1 MKIKFMAGE
10 MARLHGISKQ
20 TLLYYDRIG
29 LLKPREKNE
38 TTSYRYYTLEQFEEL
53 DVILCLKNL
62 GMKLKEIKGYLD
74 KTSVEDRLDQLKGQE
89 AIIQKRL
96 EQLNRTDQRLKA
108 IIAALDTNIT
118 ITPFETG
125 IKRLNRRYI
134 ISEPVLAPF
143 EYYDLEIAIK
153 KIIKL
158 SLERPDTEMG
168 DFMVFVEIGE
178 NGDEIFKK
186 VALETRMESTEFIE
200 AGEYAYIYH
209 KGPYET
215 LNRSR
220 SQLYD
225 HARKSGCKVAGAT
238 IEKGLLGSFAVA
250 SDKEYLIE
258 LQVPVKRRQP

>member
-1 MKIKFMAGE
+1 MKIRFMAGE

-29 LLKPREKNE
+29 LLKPKEKSE
-38 TTSYRYYTLEQFEEL
+38 ATSYRYYTLDQFEEL
-53 DVILCLKNL
+53 DVILCLKGL
-62 GMKLKEIKGYLD
+62 GMKLKEIKRYLD
-74 KTSVEDRLDQLKGQE
+74 KTSVGDRMDQLKDQA

-96 EQLNRTDQRLKA
+96 DQLNRTDQRLKA
-108 IIAALDTNIT
+108 IIAALDANIT

-134 ISEPVLAPF
+134 MAEPVLPPF

-153 KIIKL
+153 KIIKR
-158 SLERPDTEMG
+158 SLERPDTEMS
-168 DFMVFVEIGE
+168 DFMVFVEPRKNGE
-178 NGDEIFKK
+178 EIFKK
-186 VALETRMESTEFIE
+186 VALETSLKSTEFIE

-225 HARKSGCKVAGAT
+225 HARELGCTVAGPT

-250 SDKEYLIE
+250 SDEDYLIE